1 MKLNFKF
8 FFIKNLDLKKSD
20 FINTKLTIK
29 MAETLRGNKF
39 KDLNMTKE
47 EIERFTEAM
56 KKEEFRKLLV
66 EYAEEIS
73 DPKNREIY
81 EQEITKLEEERGM
94 NVTFVHPE
102 PGFCLKT
109 IQNGDKK
116 CFINIC
122 KNSIIE
128 KPSCNRE
135 PSKSDSKNSKPGLYW
150 SIPHTCSP
158 PREDLDHTGKNKCVV
173 FDVVFNPDA
182 YRMGETNQRFKQLLK
197 DTALDTIEN
206 NFRVKLDRNNLKELN
221 NINFKGRPTASV
233 LRKPVNANSNKENEN
248 SSAGS
253 EENDPMGQFVDQLKQ
268 QYLENQSNSAKLNK
282 PTPVTQKTDINN
294 NNKSSAEENG
304 YTEPKY
310 KMVHRGKFDIEDCT
324 NQTDQRVV
332 NSTRPKELFISIE
345 LPLCKSSEQLT
356 LDIFERR
363 LHLESNEPNYKL
375 DLNLPYPID
384 ESESKAKFDKSKR
397 SLNVTLPVVPFVA
410 QLDLS
415 KMNES
420 TDSIEKNNS
429 SASFSPSSSSDSSSS
444 SSLSSSPTPDLTN
457 IRAELEP
464 KSPIAQVKHN
474 LAQPCSAREYKNKL
488 VVKFKVP
495 SYTKESISVHID
507 SECMFNIRCE
517 STSASGAYIQYYAA
531 YVRFYY
537 VKSLE
542 RERRPESGDNDLGSY
557 NCVEAGFE
565 VNELDEDTFEV
576 ELEKSARACDQSE
589 IEVKKAYVTLK
600 QSELAEIESN
610 SSDSDDS
617 RSFFIVDIGQ
627 DFVNSDLDDTNCAN
641 KMSKKDFIM
650 NFSNISNSEQLDEDD
665 DDENES
671 EKEKKEDEQEETKV
685 KFDLDEEMDKYPNV
699 GKKIYEKLKMTKS
712 IVHDLSSLQDKID
725 EEAEDEKDYLL
736 SRADNKDEN
745 EEDDNEEDDNKDSLQ
760 KSHDN
765 NSLSSSSNFTDSL
778 GSSLNSSSFGKLK
791 GILKKPR
798 SFSESESSMVGH
810 RDSLPGV
817 SADSKLSV
825 GSCSGNS
832 DENNNDSC
840 STCKKSVS
848 FNKQVVRNVFKPGST
863 VGGMKKPNSN
873 KNKKK
878 NNKRK
883 RTLSDPSHD
892 ADTLKDSAGD
902 SSAFRNRSVSES
914 SDDSSSIMTNSTES
928 LPETAK
934 PNESQQAEASSK
946 KKKNKKNKK
955 QTAKQADGK
964 VVEEKKNPFD
974 METMLEWKNQGRL
987 PMEDATHKTNCAVK
1001 FKNNIMNDLD
1011 D

>member
-1 MKLNFKF
+1 M
-8 FFIKNLDLKKSD
+8 
-20 FINTKLTIK
+20 T
-29 MAETLRGNKF
+29 ETLRGNKF

-135 PSKSDSKNSKPGLYW
+135 PSKSDNINSKPGLYW

-182 YRMGETNQRFKQLLK
+182 YRMAETNQRFKQLLK

-206 NFRVKLDRNNLKELN
+206 NFHVKLDRNNLKELK

-233 LRKPVNANSNKENEN
+233 LRKPVNTNSNKENEN
-248 SSAGS
+248 SSAGN
-253 EENDPMGQFVDQLKQ
+253 EENDPMGKFVDQLKQ

-294 NNKSSAEENG
+294 NNNNSAEETTNG

-310 KMVHRGKFDIEDCT
+310 KIVHRGKFDIEDCT

-356 LDIFERR
+356 LDIFEKR
-363 LHLESNEPNYKL
+363 LYLESNEPNYKL
-375 DLNLPYPID
+375 DLNLPYPIN
-384 ESESKAKFDKSKR
+384 ESESRAKFDKSKR
-397 SLNVTLPVVPFVA
+397 CLNVTLPVVPFVA

-420 TDSIEKNNS
+420 IESIEKNS

-457 IRAELEP
+457 IQAELEQNA
-464 KSPIAQVKHN
+464 PIAQVKYN
-474 LAQPCSAREYKNKL
+474 LAQPCSVREYKNKL

-507 SECMFNIRCE
+507 SECMFNIKCE
-517 STSASGAYIQYYAA
+517 SASASGAYIQYYAA

-542 RERRPESGDNDLGSY
+542 RQRRPESSDNDLGSY
-557 NCVEAGFE
+557 NCVEARFE
-565 VNELDEDTFEV
+565 VNDLDEDTFEV
-576 ELEKSARACDQSE
+576 KLEKNGKVCDDQSE

-627 DFVNSDLDDTNCAN
+627 DFVNSDLNDENCAN

-671 EKEKKEDEQEETKV
+671 EKEKKENDQEENKV
-685 KFDLDEEMDKYPNV
+685 KFDLDDEMDKYPNV

-725 EEAEDEKDYLL
+725 EEAEDEKEYLR
-736 SRADNKDEN
+736 SQAENKDEN
-745 EEDDNEEDDNKDSLQ
+745 EEEDNEEDDNNKDSLQ

-778 GSSLNSSSFGKLK
+778 GSSLSGSSFGKLK

-798 SFSESESSMVGH
+798 SFSESESSMMAH

-863 VGGMKKPNSN
+863 VGGMKKPNPN

-892 ADTLKDSAGD
+892 ADTLKGDSAGD

-934 PNESQQAEASSK
+934 PIENQQAETSSK

-955 QTAKQADGK
+955 QAAKQADGK

-1001 FKNNIMNDLD
+1001 FKNNIINDLD